1 MNPRIII
8 ANLIVNVKS
17 FYREKSTL
25 FFTIAFPIMLIVLFG
40 LIFQNQD
47 TTTFDLYV
55 QDQDHTQASAQ
66 LIKTLELNG
75 TFVIHAVDANAS
87 AKDYAKENKINLVLI
102 IPKGYQSALFNRT
115 VMHDVNQTFEIKY
128 IYDPTSSSAN
138 TKMQILRSVFNGM
151 NQGMSGASPFITSQQ
166 ESILLQKYRYIDFF
180 APGIIG
186 MSVMTSSLFGAVS
199 MNAELRQKGVIRKLS
214 TTPITRAEWILSN
227 MLYQMFIAAIS
238 TIVIIIVSILFFNVN
253 IHFNLWLPAFV
264 ILNVFAF
271 AGVGMLLTRFA
282 KEAESAYA
290 AANAVM
296 FPMMFLSGSFF
307 PLEMMPDFL
316 KSVAKVL
323 PLYYVNEGLR
333 YGMIFQ
339 DDAQTWPYAVVI
351 GMFALIVF
359 ILGILITDWKERE

>member
-1 MNPRIII
+1 MNPRIIA
-8 ANLIVNVKS
+8 ANLIINIRS

-25 FFTIAFPIMLIVLFG
+25 FFTIAFPIMLILLFG
-40 LIFQNQD
+40 FIFQNQD
-47 TTTFDLYV
+47 STTFDLYV
-55 QDQDHTQASAQ
+55 QDLDHTPASAQ
-66 LIKTLELNG
+66 FVKALELNG
-75 TFVIHAVDANAS
+75 TFVIHTVDANIS
-87 AKDYAKENKINLVLI
+87 ARDYAKDNKINLLMI
-102 IPKGYQSALFNRT
+102 IPKGYQSAWYNRT
-115 VMHDVNQTFEIKY
+115 VMNDTKQTFEIRY

-138 TKMQILRSVFNGM
+138 TKMQILASVFNGM
-151 NQGMSGASPFITSQQ
+151 NQAMSGASPFISQQQ

-186 MSVMTSSLFGAVS
+186 MSVMTSSLFGAVT
-199 MNAELRQKGVIRKLS
+199 MNAELRQKGVLRKLS

-227 MLYQMFIAAIS
+227 ISYQIFIATIS
-238 TIVIIIVSILFFNVN
+238 TICILVVSYAVFNVTVHLN
-253 IHFNLWLPAFV
+253 GWLPTFV

-290 AANAVM
+290 ATNAVM

-333 YGMIFQ
+333 YGMIFE
-339 DDAQTWPYAVVI
+339 DHAQTWPYAVVI
-351 GMFALIVF
+351 GVFALIVF
-359 ILGILITDWKERE
+359 VLGIFLTDWKERE